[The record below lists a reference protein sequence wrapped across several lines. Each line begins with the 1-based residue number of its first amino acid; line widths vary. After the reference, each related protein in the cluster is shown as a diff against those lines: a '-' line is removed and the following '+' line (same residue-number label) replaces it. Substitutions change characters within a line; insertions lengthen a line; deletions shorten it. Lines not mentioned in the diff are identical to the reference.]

1 MNSYYE
7 KIYARK
13 NVSSNLNF
21 RSLIGNIPG
30 CFIGCFIMYYLD
42 FSLERGF
49 DNSHQTIVP
58 IAIVVLKKQGLNK
71 TWDLCLRCKVFSLF
85 IFKIFFFFSFNIKN
99 FFNLKMSGEE

>member
-7 KIYARK
+7 IIYAHK
-13 NVSSNLNF
+13 KVSWNFNL

-30 CFIGCFIMYYLD
+30 CFPGVLSCNIISCNMFYHVD

-58 IAIVVLKKQGLNK
+58 IAIVVLKKRGPNP
-71 TWDLCLRCKVFSLF
+71 RP
-85 IFKIFFFFSFNIKN
+85 
-99 FFNLKMSGEE
+99 FFNV